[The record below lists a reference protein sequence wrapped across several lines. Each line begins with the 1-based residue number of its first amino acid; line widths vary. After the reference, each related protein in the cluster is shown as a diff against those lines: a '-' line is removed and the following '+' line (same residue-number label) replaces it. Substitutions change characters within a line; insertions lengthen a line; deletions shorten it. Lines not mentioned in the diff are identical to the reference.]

1 MSTTLVDVGRQVW
14 RGALLMVDYL
24 LTVGCHRV
32 KDSVVLEL
40 GAGTGLVSTVAA
52 SRAKHTFCT
61 GHLLHKMSS
70 IRYSFMCNLK
80 AALNYGPN
88 YIPNVCVVCCV
99 SQTQGSRCW
108 SCAREILRPTLA
120 LKGATVET

>member
-61 GHLLHKMSS
+61 GHPLHHMH
-70 IRYSFMCNLK
+70 
-80 AALNYGPN
+80 
-88 YIPNVCVVCCV
+88 
-99 SQTQGSRCW
+99 
-108 SCAREILRPTLA
+108 
-120 LKGATVET
+120 